1 MCRPLEAWSFLRGVF
16 TQALQGTA
24 ATGTGVATSS
34 NAATSPHA
42 LQHRLLHFH
51 FVLPASTPIW
61 PVLSAPVAVYW
72 CGIPSSC
79 NPESRE
85 GIGSRESHLL
95 VLSWVLKQQ
104 SCLVPNRDTRA
115 SSYCARSQNLLV
127 FRVNQW
133 VPWTSLSQVMVQHPL
148 RSGMVSLAA
157 GTARVMREQ
166 LFLVGHC

>member
-1 MCRPLEAWSFLRGVF
+1 MPSFGGLILSQRCVH
-16 TQALQGTA
+16 AGTS
-24 ATGTGVATSS
+24 GNCSHRYWCS
-34 NAATSPHA
+34 HQQQCSYFPHA

-127 FRVNQW
+127 FRVNQ
-133 VPWTSLSQVMVQHPL
+133 
-148 RSGMVSLAA
+148 
-157 GTARVMREQ
+157 
-166 LFLVGHC
+166 